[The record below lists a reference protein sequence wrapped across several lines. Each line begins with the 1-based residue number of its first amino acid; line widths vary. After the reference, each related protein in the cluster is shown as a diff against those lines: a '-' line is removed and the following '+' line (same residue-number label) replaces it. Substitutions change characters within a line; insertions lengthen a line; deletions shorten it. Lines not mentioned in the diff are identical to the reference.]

1 MWHRELTRRW
11 TRPTRPG
18 RSRRPGD
25 HQENQENGLLFA
37 SVDKRVR
44 AAVEGAAAV
53 VK

>member
-1 MWHRELTRRW
+1 LRR
-11 TRPTRPG
+11 TARPT
-18 RSRRPGD
+18 
-25 HQENQENGLLFA
+25 GLLFA